1 LEKIEHVVPNV
12 QRHAFFERNTGGNS
26 MLQRFRGH
34 KPNSA
39 PAWHQRLFLAF
50 LPLAAI
56 IVLAFVLVLP
66 AAAATF
72 INTDIPISG
81 TLPNPCNGENVT
93 LSGVEHLQASVT
105 STSDPATFHLDVHEN
120 FHVAGFGDQ
129 GNTYVANAEDS
140 SELNA
145 IVNVEATF
153 SQKLS
158 VISQGSAP
166 NFEMYAI
173 VHLTIHPGFIIT
185 GFVDNETSTCLG

>member
-1 LEKIEHVVPNV
+1 
-12 QRHAFFERNTGGNS
+12 

-39 PAWHQRLFLAF
+39 PAWHRRLFLAF

-93 LSGVEHLQASVT
+93 LSGVEHLQESMT
-105 STSDPATFHLDVHEN
+105 PGPDPGTFHLDVHEN
-120 FHVAGFGDQ
+120 AHVAGFGDQ

-140 SELNA
+140 FELNG
-145 IVNVEATF
+145 IVNAEESVLE
-153 SQKLS
+153 KLS

-166 NFEMYAI
+166 NFEMRAI
-173 VHLTIHPGFIIT
+173 VHLTIHPDFTAIT
-185 GFVDNETSTCLG
+185 GFVDNFTSTCLG